1 MGQRL
6 ALKFG
11 GTSVGSAEAMRQAAA
26 IVVDLQRQGHQVV
39 VVTSAMSG
47 VTDSLLGSAAAA
59 VGGDRL
65 KVVEHTAGIR
75 AKHEAAADA
84 LGLAGDERHL
94 ALDPV
99 TARLGELSL
108 LCDALGVLGEAS
120 PRALD
125 AVGALGERMSIH
137 LLAAALRQQGAVA
150 HPVDAARVVR
160 TDDTFQAA
168 VPLMDETTRLAG
180 HELVPLLVAGEV
192 PVVTGFIGS
201 TADGVV
207 TTLGRGGS
215 DYSGAI
221 IGAAT
226 GADEVWI
233 YTDVDG
239 VMSADPRVVRGVRTL
254 ESLSYLEMS
263 ELAYFGAK
271 VLHPRTILPALERGI
286 PIRIKNTFNPAHPGT
301 LVVGRSD
308 GDRALKGV
316 TAIRAQSL
324 ITIAGRGMLG
334 VPGIAARAFGAVART
349 GTSVTMISQASS
361 EQSICFLVADK
372 SAATVIEALRREFHH
387 ELDRRDIEDISSLE
401 PVVIVT
407 VVGGAI
413 KQTPGV
419 AGRIFGALGTA
430 AINVIAIAMGSSE
443 CSISLVVASADADL
457 AVQALHDLI
466 VAAPQS
472 SGAPVSSTGR
482 AWPPWSAKHCRR
494 TSTAFWPWST
504 ATPIG
509 CSPGTATRSWRCS
522 TPSGSPS
529 TARRSSA
536 AVVSRSTARKSPS
549 CAAWRYGPRTAGA
562 VWARS

>member
-6 ALKFG
+6 TLKFG

-26 IVVDLQRQGHQVV
+26 IVVDLRRRGHDVV

-47 VTDSLLGSAAAA
+47 VTDLLLGSAAAA
-59 VGGDRL
+59 VAGDRL
-65 KVVEHTAGIR
+65 KVVEHTSTIR
-75 AKHEAAADA
+75 AKHEGAADA
-84 LGLAGDERHL
+84 LGLTGDERHL
-94 ALDPV
+94 ALDPI

-108 LCDALGVLGEAS
+108 LCDALAVLGEAS

-137 LLAAALRQQGAVA
+137 LLAAALRREGAVA
-150 HPVDAARVVR
+150 HPIDAARVVR

-168 VPLMDETTRLAG
+168 VPLMDETTRLAA
-180 HELVPLLVAGEV
+180 HELGPLLAAGEV
-192 PVVTGFIGS
+192 PVVTGFIGA

-226 GADEVWI
+226 ASDEVWI

-239 VMSADPRVVRGVRTL
+239 VMTADPRVVRGVRTL

-286 PIRIKNTFNPAHPGT
+286 PIRIKNTFNPGHPGT

-372 SAATVIEALRREFHH
+372 SAATVIAALKREFHH
-387 ELDRRDIEDISSLE
+387 ELERRDIEDISSLE

-430 AINVIAIAMGSSE
+430 EINVIAIAMGSSE

-466 VAAPQS
+466 AAAPQ
-472 SGAPVSSTGR
+472 P
-482 AWPPWSAKHCRR
+482 
-494 TSTAFWPWST
+494 TA
-504 ATPIG
+504 ARV
-509 CSPGTATRSWRCS
+509 PG
-522 TPSGSPS
+522 P
-529 TARRSSA
+529 
-536 AVVSRSTARKSPS
+536 
-549 CAAWRYGPRTAGA
+549 
-562 VWARS
+562 

>member
-11 GTSVGSAEAMRQAAA
+11 GTSVGGADAIRQAAA
-26 IVVDLQRQGHQVV
+26 IVVDLHRQGHQVV

-47 VTDSLLGSAAAA
+47 VTDLLLGSAAAA
-59 VGGDRL
+59 VAGDRL
-65 KVVEHTAGIR
+65 KVVEHTASIR
-75 AKHEAAADA
+75 AKHESAAAA

-94 ALDPV
+94 AVDPI

-137 LLAAALRQQGAVA
+137 LLAAALRQQGVVA

-180 HELVPLLVAGEV
+180 HELLPLLVAGEV

-239 VMSADPRVVRGVRTL
+239 VMTADPRVVRGVRTL

-430 AINVIAIAMGSSE
+430 TINVIAIAMGSSE

-466 VAAPQS
+466 VAAPQA
-472 SGAPVSSTGR
+472 SGAGV
-482 AWPPWSAKHCRR
+482 A
-494 TSTAFWPWST
+494 
-504 ATPIG
+504 AT
-509 CSPGTATRSWRCS
+509 
-522 TPSGSPS
+522 
-529 TARRSSA
+529 
-536 AVVSRSTARKSPS
+536 
-549 CAAWRYGPRTAGA
+549 
-562 VWARS
+562 